1 MFTLIYNHG
10 EFNRPD
16 NLLLF
21 LQSNVGEWTL
31 IQVDC
36 ITPYYGT
43 KKELIQDVCEY
54 LNHVSPDIEVT
65 YNITNEYETTSSN
78 AKKEVNYLVMQIQ
91 ITQR

>member
-10 EFNRPD
+10 EFNQPD
-16 NLLLF
+16 NLLPF

-36 ITPYYGT
+36 ITPYPGT
-43 KKELIQDVCEY
+43 KEELIQVICEY

-65 YNITNEYETTSSN
+65 YNITNESETTSSN
-78 AKKEVNYLVMQIQ
+78 AKKEVNYLVMQIHV
-91 ITQR
+91 TQR